1 MNWGE
6 ACKYIWSGPRALTR
20 RHYQFKVENGR
31 VFWNR
36 IGDPEDI
43 WSPWILSSSSVE
55 RTLIDT
61 GYKIVEDNPNNAHIT
76 REEKICIKIKLM
88 EKRWLS
94 FQERKHDVQCRG

>member
-1 MNWGE
+1 MNWEE
-6 ACKYIWSGPRALTR
+6 ACKYIWSGPLTR
-20 RHYQFKVENGR
+20 RHYQYKVENGR

-43 WSPWILSSSSVE
+43 WSPWRLSSSSVE
-55 RTLIDT
+55 STLIDT
-61 GYKIVEDNPNNAHIT
+61 GYKIVENNPNNAHIT
-76 REEKICIKIKLM
+76 REEKICKKVKLM